1 MCMNISGEKSMSTA
15 AKLVMTATI
24 SYTTSHSL
32 SAFSWA
38 EHKTNPLFF
47 FLQMQRLFEH
57 FDINNSCKRG
67 MFLQCFHLKT
77 DS

>member
-47 FLQMQRLFEH
+47 FFANAK
-57 FDINNSCKRG
+57 II
-67 MFLQCFHLKT
+67 
-77 DS
+77 